1 MIQPTTEN
9 KYRFDMQVSAR
20 AMDGRDRSPSRPNRS
35 VTRSAFEILDRWI
48 ALASNEPRP
57 KRRSRTT
64 AGGFEGAS
72 QMRDLP
78 RELASTEGWK
88 GCCRQ

>member
-1 MIQPTTEN
+1 MIQPGNEN
-9 KYRFDMQVSAR
+9 KYRFNMQVSAR
-20 AMDGRDRSPSRPNRS
+20 AMGYRDRSLSRPNRS

-48 ALASNEPRP
+48 ALARNEPRP
-57 KRRSRTT
+57 KQRSRTT

-78 RELASTEGWK
+78 RGLASTEGWK
-88 GCCRQ
+88 RRCRQ